1 MKKLDK
7 IKLVD
12 MIATELQKEMTFAEI
27 DSYFEAYN
35 IPTDHEPSFNS
46 KRVYVKEVLPQITD
60 EIILEI
66 ADELKL
72 KHSYGKS
79 KITPVDKRPVTQEES
94 ALWKTGHFKLFLSHL
109 AAFKVKTSHLKIELE
124 KYGISSFVAH
134 EDIEPGTEWQIEI
147 EKGLFSMDALC
158 AILMPGFKDSQWTDQ
173 EIGFALGRDL
183 LVIPVRKDLDPYG
196 FIGKYQGIQSKG
208 KNIGEVAKA
217 IFTIISTNDKTK
229 TNYINI
235 ITELFLLSNSKIE
248 ISNRLNAIKAIKGF
262 PKEKVTQIRERVVE
276 NKSFKNAS
284 ILVDLKEFF
293 EFHGVDEIILQ
304 DFNLTSTVDYDDL
317 PF

>member
-12 MIATELQKEMTFAEI
+12 MIATELQKQMTFAEI
-27 DSYFEAYN
+27 DSYFEAYK
-35 IPTDHEPSFNS
+35 IPTDHFQSFYS
-46 KRVYVKEVLPQITD
+46 KKVYVKEVLPKIND
-60 EIILEI
+60 ETILEI

-72 KHSYGKS
+72 EHSYGKMETDS
-79 KITPVDKRPVTQEES
+79 IEKKPVIKVDST
-94 ALWKTGHFKLFLSHL
+94 LWKTGHFKLFLSHL
-109 AAFKVKTSHLKIELE
+109 ADFKVQTSHLKIELE

-158 AILMPGFKDSQWTDQ
+158 AILMPGFKESLWTDQ

-208 KNIGEVAKA
+208 KKIGEVAKA
-217 IFTIISTNDKTK
+217 IFSIVSTNDKTK
-229 TNYINI
+229 KNYINI
-235 ITELFLLSNSKIE
+235 ITELFLLSNGKVE
-248 ISNRLNAIKAIKGF
+248 ISNRLNAIRAIKEF
-262 PKEKVTQIRERVVE
+262 PKERVVQIRERVVE
-276 NKSFKNAS
+276 NESFKNVS
-284 ILVDLKEFF
+284 ILNDLKEFF
-293 EFHGVDEIILQ
+293 EFHGFDGINID
-304 DFNLTSTVDYDDL
+304 DFNISNTVDYDDL